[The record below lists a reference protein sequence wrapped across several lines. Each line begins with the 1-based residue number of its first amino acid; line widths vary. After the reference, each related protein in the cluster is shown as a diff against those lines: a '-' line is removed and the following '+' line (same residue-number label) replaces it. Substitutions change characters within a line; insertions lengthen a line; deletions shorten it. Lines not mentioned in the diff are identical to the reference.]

1 MKQLLQKY
9 TAFGARLRG
18 SGLGPAP
25 PRLGRQSPPPRP
37 LRTRGAPLV
46 RDQSFSDSGPCRPE
60 APCSC
65 KRLPPNPTPS
75 YPWLC

>member
-18 SGLGPAP
+18 SGPGPAP
-25 PRLGRQSPPPRP
+25 PRLGRQSPRP

-46 RDQSFSDSGPCRPE
+46 RDQSFSDSASCRPE

-65 KRLPPNPTPS
+65 ERLPPNPTPS
-75 YPWLC
+75 YSWLC